1 MTGHQ
6 SVKTLLGKDVPNI
19 FLLKCLCYSLVLL
32 PNEIENLVRKIYNYF
47 KCSYKRQEH
56 LKEFQGFVNAEPHK
70 LLQPSPTLW
79 MSVLCAITRILE
91 HFQALKLYNIWKTKK
106 KECEYMQSL
115 LCDSLTKQYLHFLE
129 FFQPFFTTLNLVF
142 QPETVKIHTVYS
154 RMSELYKTILDCYL
168 DPNCLKNTDLTDIQY
183 RSPRINVLLKIYTW
197 DLKQPLLCPKTMFQS
212 MIKLNR
218 NQLIYRR

>member
-1 MTGHQ
+1 MRIVSRSLDIGDSFFALASIANATANKIYKNIANLLDRYEIPYKQNLVGFTADEASTMTGHQ

-19 FLLKCLCYSLVLL
+19 FVLKCLCYSLVLL

-106 KECEYMQSL
+106 KECEYM
-115 LCDSLTKQYLHFLE
+115 
-129 FFQPFFTTLNLVF
+129 
-142 QPETVKIHTVYS
+142 
-154 RMSELYKTILDCYL
+154 
-168 DPNCLKNTDLTDIQY
+168 
-183 RSPRINVLLKIYTW
+183 
-197 DLKQPLLCPKTMFQS
+197 
-212 MIKLNR
+212 
-218 NQLIYRR
+218 